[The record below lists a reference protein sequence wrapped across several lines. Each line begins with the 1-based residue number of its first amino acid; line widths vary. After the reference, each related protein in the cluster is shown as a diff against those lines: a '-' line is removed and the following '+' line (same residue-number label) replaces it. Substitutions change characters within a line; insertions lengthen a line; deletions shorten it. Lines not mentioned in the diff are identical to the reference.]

1 MVEYRRGTQEGWD
14 ALAPVQQP
22 DTRDTIQEGWDAL
35 VPETQPD
42 AWDTMMDDV
51 ERGGVVILPHSDEKD
66 LLSKR
71 LAIGRRAN
79 KRGFKVE
86 FRTGLDQMAVRRLP
100 EGAIRPLEVEEP
112 LRSHVDP
119 RLRQEQAHA
128 AARDEAVEGEATL
141 GQMGGR

>member
-1 MVEYRRGTQEGWD
+1 MVEYRRGTQEEWD
-14 ALAPVQQP
+14 ALAPVTQP
-22 DTRDTIQEGWDAL
+22 DAWDTIQEGWDAL
-35 VPETQPD
+35 VPVTEPD
-42 AWDTMMDDV
+42 AWDTIIDDV
-51 ERGGVVILPHSDEKD
+51 ERGGVAILPYGDEQD

-71 LAIGRRAN
+71 LAIGRGAN
-79 KRGFKVE
+79 KRGFRVD
-86 FRTGLDQMAVRRLP
+86 FRTGPDQMAVRRLP
-100 EGAIRPLEVEEP
+100 EDAIRPLEVEEP